1 MKRFSLAEHPIGRL
15 AEALSPCVLDLGA
28 RGGADEE
35 LLDIAWASRIFC
47 FEADPVEANSLSQS
61 GDARW
66 REFKVLPFAV
76 GGNSGRSVLYVPR
89 SPQAASILPH
99 NANMVDRFGHRDLHE
114 VWKTIAVETVTLDQ
128 LRSDGH
134 LGRVDYVKLDV
145 EGAELAV
152 LKAGRITLEDC
163 VALKVECSFLP
174 QRVGQPLTWEVAQ
187 FLTGEGFEIVELSDI
202 HRWRRRNLPAHPY
215 SIRFGMR
222 YSRGQIAQCDLF
234 LLRSIAGIQNPTQ
247 ALRLILMSASMGYFD
262 YAVTVLREYPELSDR
277 VRKDFTFELE
287 SELREWSAITGRR
300 ELRSAIVRRVRGLVP
315 LFRSWAGRLP
325 FATPL
330 IPY

>member
-1 MKRFSLAEHPIGRL
+1 VKRFSLAQHPIGRL
-15 AEALSPCVLDLGA
+15 VEALSPCVLDLGA

-35 LLDIAWASRIFC
+35 VLDIAWASRMFC
-47 FEADPVEANSLSQS
+47 IEADPIEANSLSQS

-66 REFKVLPFAV
+66 QEFKVLPFAV
-76 GGNSGRSVLYVPR
+76 GGNCGRNALYMPT
-89 SPQAASILPH
+89 SPEAASILPH
-99 NANMVDRFGHRDLHE
+99 NADMVDRFGYRNLHE
-114 VWKTIAVETVTLDQ
+114 VSKTVAVETVTLDQ
-128 LRSDGH
+128 LRRDGH
-134 LGRVDYVKLDV
+134 LGRVDYAKLDI

-152 LKAGRITLEDC
+152 LTAGRTILDDC

-187 FLTGEGFEIVELSDI
+187 FLTGEGFEIVEVSDI

-215 SIRFGMR
+215 CIQFDMR

-234 LLRSIAGIQNPTQ
+234 LLRSIAGIQDPKQ
-247 ALRLILMSASMGYFD
+247 ALLLILMSAAMGYFD
-262 YAVTVLREYPELSDR
+262 YAMTVLREHPELSER
-277 VRKDFTFELE
+277 VRKDFAFELE
-287 SELREWSAITGRR
+287 SELRKWSAITGRR
-300 ELRSAIVRRVRGLVP
+300 ELRSAIVRHVRGLVP

-325 FATPL
+325 FTSPL